1 MVDINN
7 DIYDYKK
14 AVKDDIYNYIDSN
27 IEYIQEW
34 IERQVN
40 VDIDDLREELHKAMW
55 ISDSV
60 TGKKSDSYTFSTWKA
75 ECYLCH
81 NTGLLGE
88 ALAYFDAD
96 VNILFSGVEVCDVM
110 IRCYLLDGLL
120 DEVIEESFK
129 EQFITM
135 IEENRRTKEEC

>member
-7 DIYDYKK
+7 DVYDYKK

-40 VDIDDLREELHKAMW
+40 IDIDDLREELYEEMW

-60 TGKKSDSYTFSTWKA
+60 TGNGSGSYTFSTWKA
-75 ECYLCH
+75 EGGIKL
-81 NTGLLGE
+81 
-88 ALAYFDAD
+88 
-96 VNILFSGVEVCDVM
+96 
-110 IRCYLLDGLL
+110 
-120 DEVIEESFK
+120 
-129 EQFITM
+129 
-135 IEENRRTKEEC
+135 

>member
-7 DIYDYKK
+7 DVYDYKK

-27 IEYIQEW
+27 IEYIQDW

-40 VDIDDLREELHKAMW
+40 VDIDDLREELYEEMW
-55 ISDSV
+55 ISDSI
-60 TGKKSDSYTFSTWKA
+60 TGNGSGSYTFSTWKA

-81 NTGLLGE
+81 NTELLDE
-88 ALAYFDAD
+88 ALEYFDDDA
-96 VNILFSGVEVCDVM
+96 NILLSGAEACDVT
-110 IRCYLLDGLL
+110 IRCYLLGGLL

-135 IEENRRTKEEC
+135 IEENSRTNGQ